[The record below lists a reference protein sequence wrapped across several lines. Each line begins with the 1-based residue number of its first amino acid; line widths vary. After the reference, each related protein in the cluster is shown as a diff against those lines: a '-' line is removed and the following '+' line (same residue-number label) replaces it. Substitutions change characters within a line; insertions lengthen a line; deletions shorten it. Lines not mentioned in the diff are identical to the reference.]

1 MHALGNDQAQGQ
13 CQCDLHGGDAMR
25 QGGHQGGQGV
35 HIGLLQLQKT
45 AGHPED
51 VAARNHRD
59 HGGKADAGK
68 GQVQPVGNGRQHQ
81 TGRHGR

>member
-1 MHALGNDQAQGQ
+1 
-13 CQCDLHGGDAMR
+13 MR

-81 TGRHGR
+81 TGRHGRQSCCLAG